1 MTPQNLRGFSDGK
14 LCIVIVGCKNVSGA
28 LIVGGTSVSGALIV
42 GGTSVTGALEC
53 PSSEKRMIISL
64 DTSQMVS
71 QSLCPSIRSII
82 SSIDLIVE

>member
-1 MTPQNLRGFSDGK
+1 MTAKNLCGFSDGK
-14 LCIVIVGCKNVSGA
+14 LCTVIVGGR
-28 LIVGGTSVSGALIV
+28 SVSGALIV